1 MVKYNIIIVAFLC
14 LLLASPIHGQI
25 IVDERAILIP
35 DRDDTAQV
43 NAEVSFIVD
52 IDEYN
57 METGEYVIE
66 INNSV
71 NYSIEGYIE
80 IYMEFIPETIEVLVD
95 GEKADIITQ
104 EESYTNSRYRVKID
118 IAPESDISVEVDYKI
133 LKTPQQW
140 NVGLWALQYHYNSP
154 INMQFSSREEDYIRT
169 YSKYDG
175 KITLG
180 YEPSKLSCSSCI
192 SEGKTITVE
201 DSDYFYV
208 NWEKKRVP
216 YRAGILYLVMI
227 FGIMYYLV
235 KKSR

>member
-1 MVKYNIIIVAFLC
+1 MGKYNIIIMVFLC
-14 LLLASPIHGQI
+14 LLLASPLHGQI

-35 DRDDTAQV
+35 DWDDTAQA

-52 IDEYN
+52 IDENN
-57 METGEYVIE
+57 MERSEYKLDISNQE
-66 INNSV
+66 
-71 NYSIEGYIE
+71 NYSIEGYVE
-80 IYMEFIPETIEVLVD
+80 IYMAFIPETIEVLVD
-95 GEKADIITQ
+95 GEKADIIIQ

-118 IAPESDISVEVDYKI
+118 IAPESNVIVEIDYEI
-133 LKTPQQW
+133 LKTPQHW
-140 NVGLWALQYHYNSP
+140 NVGLWALQYNYNSP
-154 INMQFSSREEDYIRT
+154 INLQLSSKKDDYIRT
-169 YSKYDG
+169 YMKYNG

-180 YEPSKLSCSSCI
+180 YEPSKLSCNNCV
-192 SEGKTITVE
+192 SEGNTITVE

-216 YRAGILYLVMI
+216 YRAGILYLMMI

>member
-1 MVKYNIIIVAFLC
+1 MVKYNIIIAAFLC
-14 LLLASPIHGQI
+14 LLLASPIHGQV
-25 IVDERAILIP
+25 IVDERDMLIQ
-35 DRDDTAQV
+35 DMDETAHA

-52 IDEYN
+52 IDEN
-57 METGEYVIE
+57 NIEKSEYKLE
-66 INNSV
+66 ISNQE
-71 NYSIEGYIE
+71 NYSVEGYIE

-104 EESYTNSRYRVKID
+104 EESYTNSRYRVKMD
-118 IAPESDISVEVDYKI
+118 IAPESNVIVEIDYKI

-140 NVGLWALQYHYNSP
+140 NVGLWALQYNYNSP
-154 INMQFSSREEDYIRT
+154 INLQFSSKKEDYIRT
-169 YSKYDG
+169 YMKYDG
-175 KITLG
+175 MITLG
-180 YEPSKLSCSSCI
+180 YEPSKLRCSSCVL
-192 SEGKTITVE
+192 EGKTITVE